1 VHVKN
6 AAIIEAL
13 SGLST
18 ENALALEPI
27 LRKMAHDLNGAMTP
41 LTLEAYELEELAQRL
56 AGANGSALPANL
68 SATEIRE
75 ALEEASGH
83 LRSTAARVT
92 GYLTD
97 ARRVLE
103 RRGDVT

>member
-1 VHVKN
+1 MKN

-18 ENALALEPI
+18 ENALALEPV
-27 LRKMAHDLNGAMTP
+27 LRRMAHDLNGAMTP
-41 LTLEAYELEELAQRL
+41 LTLEASALDELAQRL
-56 AGANGSALPANL
+56 ARTGGDALPAAV

-75 ALEEASGH
+75 TLEEASGH
-83 LRSTAARVT
+83 LRSTAARVS